1 MALPELKVQLQ
12 LPNTLLY
19 MKMVMTCIFSLQLQT
34 VMYTHINWLAAN
46 DTNEE
51 PMEEGQVHLGFVHS
65 LI

>member
-1 MALPELKVQLQ
+1 V
-12 LPNTLLY
+12 
-19 MKMVMTCIFSLQLQT
+19 VMTCIFSLQLQT

>member
-1 MALPELKVQLQ
+1 MNVQTQ
-12 LPNTLLY
+12 LPNTLPY
-19 MKMVMTCIFSLQLQT
+19 STVVMTCIFSLQLQT